1 MVYNVCR
8 VISDI
13 RAYCSVMSLTLT
25 FAIPNL
31 RRVKD
36 PVQYDKERNEA
47 RRFKT
52 PIKSKSKK
60 VNRIERG
67 VIYDPDQ
74 YDIDTIFQEEGMKRV
89 RV

>member
-1 MVYNVCR
+1 MGSICVLHCMVYNVCR

-36 PVQYDKERNEA
+36 PVQYDKEMNEE
-47 RRFKT
+47 
-52 PIKSKSKK
+52 S
-60 VNRIERG
+60 
-67 VIYDPDQ
+67 
-74 YDIDTIFQEEGMKRV
+74 
-89 RV
+89 

>member
-36 PVQYDKERNEA
+36 PVQYDKEMNEA
-47 RRFKT
+47 RGFMT
-52 PIKSKSKK
+52 PINMILKK
-60 VNRIERG
+60 IVRDMYCINDNSNLST
-67 VIYDPDQ
+67 VILD
-74 YDIDTIFQEEGMKRV
+74 F
-89 RV
+89 

>member
-13 RAYCSVMSLTLT
+13 RAYCSVMSLALT

-36 PVQYDKERNEA
+36 PVQYDKERNEE
-47 RRFKT
+47 
-52 PIKSKSKK
+52 S
-60 VNRIERG
+60 
-67 VIYDPDQ
+67 
-74 YDIDTIFQEEGMKRV
+74 
-89 RV
+89 

>member
-13 RAYCSVMSLTLT
+13 RAYCSVMSLALT

-31 RRVKD
+31 HRVKD

-47 RRFKT
+47 RGFMT
-52 PIKSKSKK
+52 PINMILKK
-60 VNRIERG
+60 I
-67 VIYDPDQ
+67 
-74 YDIDTIFQEEGMKRV
+74 V
-89 RV
+89 RDMYCINDNSNLSTFILDF

>member
-13 RAYCSVMSLTLT
+13 RAYCSVMSLALT

-36 PVQYDKERNEA
+36 PVQYDKEMNEA
-47 RRFKT
+47 RGFMT
-52 PIKSKSKK
+52 PINMILKK
-60 VNRIERG
+60 IVRDMYCINDNSNLST
-67 VIYDPDQ
+67 VILD
-74 YDIDTIFQEEGMKRV
+74 F
-89 RV
+89 